1 MSCSSSIFIVST
13 SHLERQPFRS
23 SAVTT
28 STLECSASKC
38 SLRASSP
45 PGEDTTTALGTAGV
59 RTVKREGVRG
69 KDGEEREGVR
79 GKDGEGRGGSGERMV
94 KRERGSGVRMVKREG
109 VRGKDG
115 EERGGKDGEER
126 GGQGKGR

>member
-13 SHLERQPFRS
+13 SHMERQPFRS

-45 PGEDTTTALGTAGV
+45 PGEETTTALGTA
-59 RTVKREGVRG
+59 
-69 KDGEEREGVR
+69 
-79 GKDGEGRGGSGERMV
+79 
-94 KRERGSGVRMVKREG
+94 GVRMVKREG

-115 EERGGKDGEER
+115 EERGGKEGEER
-126 GGQGKGR
+126 GGQGKGG